1 MRNDESVPRVRFG
14 SFEADFSTQELWESG
29 TKLKLARQPFEI
41 LEMLVAHPG
50 QLVSR
55 ENLQRR
61 LWAEDHFIDASHGLN
76 AVVNKLRDT
85 LHDSADEPKYIET
98 LPRRGYRFIAQVE
111 VERPASPVR
120 EEITEPA
127 DISLL
132 PPPALTV
139 SLPQSSTILPPPRP
153 SPILLTA
160 SVALVVG
167 SVLGVVLSSGL
178 LYRRLDSLAGI
189 KTSPRPAQPETLNKR
204 LAPEVNERI
213 AQSAAKGASHRELSA
228 DLWRPEMHGVLR
240 PVEFRTI
247 ISGDA
252 GNAGPQFSPDGQ
264 RIAFMSD
271 RSGPWQIWMSNADGS
286 DPKQVSFTDS
296 GGTPRWSPDGR
307 SIAFDAPLDGGTYV
321 FVAPIDNPES
331 ARPLAEGR
339 VPSFS
344 RDGKFVYFAS
354 DRTGDWQVWKVPVSG
369 KGEIQV
375 TRRGGF
381 AALESADG
389 NVY

>member
-1 MRNDESVPRVRFG
+1 MGNDESVPRVRFG

-127 DISLL
+127 DVSLL

-139 SLPQSSTILPPPRP
+139 SLPQSSTILPHR
-153 SPILLTA
+153 
-160 SVALVVG
+160 AL
-167 SVLGVVLSSGL
+167 
-178 LYRRLDSLAGI
+178 RR
-189 KTSPRPAQPETLNKR
+189 
-204 LAPEVNERI
+204 
-213 AQSAAKGASHRELSA
+213 
-228 DLWRPEMHGVLR
+228 
-240 PVEFRTI
+240 FC
-247 ISGDA
+247 
-252 GNAGPQFSPDGQ
+252 
-264 RIAFMSD
+264 
-271 RSGPWQIWMSNADGS
+271 
-286 DPKQVSFTDS
+286 
-296 GGTPRWSPDGR
+296 
-307 SIAFDAPLDGGTYV
+307 
-321 FVAPIDNPES
+321 
-331 ARPLAEGR
+331 
-339 VPSFS
+339 
-344 RDGKFVYFAS
+344 
-354 DRTGDWQVWKVPVSG
+354 
-369 KGEIQV
+369 
-375 TRRGGF
+375 
-381 AALESADG
+381 
-389 NVY
+389 